1 MCPNWC
7 FRQAS
12 PQTRCLHHRPQRR
25 GGHGSATP
33 ECYGSGVLGSRKV
46 RPLVG
51 GWMGGCLRFV
61 RTRLLYTVVLHTLST
76 VCLRVITC
84 SGDCIGG
91 CGCFSG
97 GGCIDE
103 LFTGND
109 SSKYKCAFFF
119 NIVRLIFL
127 APTWVAHPRLLYTP
141 WALRRLH
148 IIITFGLR
156 RPTGICT
163 FLQHPAKQSTSPCA
177 LLELPSGCRSP
188 AV

>member
-1 MCPNWC
+1 MSVHGCC
-7 FRQAS
+7 
-12 PQTRCLHHRPQRR
+12 TRLFY
-25 GGHGSATP
+25 T
-33 ECYGSGVLGSRKV
+33 L
-46 RPLVG
+46 
-51 GWMGGCLRFV
+51 CLRFV
-61 RTRLLYTVVLHTLST
+61 LELSHVPATVSVVAVVLVF
-76 VCLRVITC
+76 VC
-84 SGDCIGG
+84 
-91 CGCFSG
+91 G

-163 FLQHPAKQSTSPCA
+163 FLQHRISSKQIKLA
-177 LLELPSGCRSP
+177 LPPVLCSSYQAVAVHLQCDVILSYCHIAIFLEDPGSRGRP
-188 AV
+188 TGAGGIATGKQQNKTMTP